1 MMRGLRW
8 AMLLALTLTVLFSPR
23 GAHAQASPQRS
34 AFGEQWVATDALGRA
49 LPLATEVATPRAD
62 RYVGVFYWLWH
73 GYTRTTPIRDVT
85 QTLLAN
91 PNNPTWH
98 FQDYFWGQPEAG
110 YYHSS
115 DPWVARRNLQMLAD
129 AGIDFIFFDFTN
141 GPIGKE
147 SFDSFMGVAED
158 MRAAGIPVPYFVFF
172 LNSAGADT
180 LNWLYQNVYQPGKYQ
195 DLWFRWQGKPLL
207 MADPAFAATPA
218 IADFFTFRL
227 TWAFQAGQEDQWRF
241 IDDFPQRAS
250 WHTAPDKPEEIC
262 VSKSMGAPLVPVA
275 GIDNKGSSFHGGMA
289 PSYDAQWL
297 SADTP
302 KGLFFDEQ
310 WQRALQV
317 DPEIVLVSGW
327 NELTAGAWNAD
338 SGMAG
343 QYSFMGN
350 KLQTGGW
357 YFVDEFNE
365 EFNRDLEPM
374 TGGYTDDYY
383 YQLVSYVRR
392 FKGMHPRDPVSPPA
406 TPQIDGSFSE
416 WQTVLPVFHDP
427 AGDTAHRDFQN
438 TDGSAQLKND
448 TGRNDIVES
457 RVTHDETGLF
467 FYAKT
472 AAPLSPP
479 SDSNWM
485 LLFIDTDQNKATG
498 FQGYDYLVGAGGVS
512 SGKTP
517 LARWDGKTWQP
528 AGSARLA
535 SNGAEL
541 ELRIDKALLHA
552 GDAPSIDFHWADNI
566 RSLTDVSEFFVNGDS
581 APDRR
586 FDFRY
591 LGLSAGAGSAGSA
604 NAAGSAGAGG
614 GSGAATG
621 LGGSA
626 GVAGSPGAAGGAVGN
641 ARASA
646 PPARANDAGA
656 SSASVPPAP
665 ASCAC
670 SVRSARNVQQAALW
684 LALSLVGVCGAR
696 RRKRSLD
703 REAKPSIR
711 RRQHREARRVRQQ
724 HEQISGDPSNGTR
737 KSSH

>member
-1 MMRGLRW
+1 MIPGLRW
-8 AMLLALTLTVLFSPR
+8 AALLPMTLAVMFSPL

-49 LPLATEVATPRAD
+49 LPLATDVGAPRAD

-91 PNNPTWH
+91 PVTPTWYY
-98 FQDYFWGQPEAG
+98 QDYFWGQPEAG

-115 DPWVARRNLQMLAD
+115 DTWVARRNLQMLAD

-172 LNSAGADT
+172 LNSAGSDT
-180 LNWLYQNVYQPGKYQ
+180 LSWLYENVYQPGKYQ

-218 IADFFTFRL
+218 IADFFTFRR
-227 TWAFQAGQEDQWRF
+227 TWAFQSGQQDQWRF
-241 IDDFPQRAS
+241 IDDYPQRPS
-250 WHTAPDKPEEIC
+250 WHTSPDKSEQIC
-262 VSKSMGAPLVPVA
+262 VSKSMGAPLVPA
-275 GIDNKGSSFHGGMA
+275 SGIDNKGSSFHAGMV
-289 PSYDAQWL
+289 PSYDQQWL

-302 KGLFFDEQ
+302 KGLFFAEQ
-310 WQRALQV
+310 WQRALQI

-350 KLQTGGW
+350 QLQTGGW

-392 FKGMHPRDPVSPPA
+392 FKGMQPRDPVSPPA
-406 TPQIDGSFSE
+406 TPQIDGSFAE
-416 WQTVLPVFHDP
+416 WQAVLPVFHDP
-427 AGDTAHRDFQN
+427 AGDTAHRDFRN

-448 TGRNDIVES
+448 TGRNDIIES

-485 LLFIDTDQNKATG
+485 LLFIDTDQDKTTG

-517 LARWDGKTWQP
+517 LAHWDGKAWQT
-528 AGSARLA
+528 AGSAQLA
-535 SNGAEL
+535 SSGAEL
-541 ELRIDKALLHA
+541 ELRIDKSLLHLGA
-552 GDAPSIDFHWADNI
+552 APSIDFHWADNI
-566 RSLTDVSEFFVNGDS
+566 RSLTDVSEFFLNGDS

-591 LGLSAGAGSAGSA
+591 QGLPAGSAGSA
-604 NAAGSAGAGG
+604 GFAGSASAVSGADAGGAGAGG
-614 GSGAATG
+614 ADAGGAGGSTAGSNGSGLA
-621 LGGSA
+621 
-626 GVAGSPGAAGGAVGN
+626 GAAGSGGVVGSAVPL
-641 ARASA
+641 AQ
-646 PPARANDAGA
+646 
-656 SSASVPPAP
+656 

-670 SVRSARNVQQAALW
+670 SVRSARNEHLASWW
-684 LALSLVGVCGAR
+684 LALGLVGACRRR
-696 RRKRSLD
+696 RRKRS
-703 REAKPSIR
+703 A
-711 RRQHREARRVRQQ
+711 Q
-724 HEQISGDPSNGTR
+724 
-737 KSSH
+737 